1 MYLAGEW
8 KMLALREIKFRINL
22 YWAAAF
28 RPIKPAIAQF
38 QLKKRAQSQQERLQ
52 SLNAPSLAFTPQE
65 LSSGQETQSMQR
77 S

>member
-52 SLNAPSLAFTPQE
+52 SLN
-65 LSSGQETQSMQR
+65 G
-77 S
+77 